1 MSQGIVIDVQAQVT
15 GYQASLK
22 QLEQALQHIDAGSA
36 IGKQLTSAFDE
47 ANKQVKALGRNLSQ
61 RATSEG
67 QIDAIVEKANRAG
80 IAVQKVAELM
90 QQVTVDNV
98 DFSPIQAE
106 LDNLSNS
113 LVQLSGELESS
124 LFNGINN
131 AVTGSKDLADAFER
145 IGVKTEDIK
154 TSGQFFE
161 AIQQKANEAAKAVET
176 TGEALE
182 KANARVAEQ
191 QERLTSLQNDP
202 LVKRDDVKDQLR
214 NLVDQYQAPLQKLG
228 ESLRANLTS
237 LLQGNSADAEKMAA
251 VFLNGLTPETLKDHI
266 VALKDSVQNF
276 LGKDAISASKI
287 YSSLFGDKGKGG
299 NGQAVATSL
308 MKQLFPPEIV
318 QQIKQQFEQTVTNF
332 STKFTDT
339 QVGSIKQLIS
349 TNDLQAAYQK
359 TAAALDSAYTKLL
372 GEITK
377 QQQRVNEALAQK
389 GTAETNS
396 QAAGQM
402 ASDVENVRSQLNA
415 IKENLEKENEN
426 LKARIA
432 NLEEAIKERKETF
445 VTNLRQSSNKSG
457 DSASQFTISTQEALK
472 YKNALDTV
480 QAGEQMIGKIQGVVQ
495 RWFSIYTVVRMTS
508 NAIRN
513 VISVLQELDKTITE
527 IAIVTDMTQSD
538 LWGQMD
544 SYTKMARQ
552 YGTSIS
558 GVYKVSQLYYQQGL
572 QTAEVMK
579 LTEQTLKMARISGL
593 DYATATDYMTNAI
606 RSFKMEMSDAQ
617 KVVDV
622 YSAVAASSATDTS
635 ELATAMSK
643 TASSAEAVGS
653 SFENTTAMMAVMIEA
668 TRESAENIGS
678 AMKSIISRYGEM
690 TSDPNAITDSEGE
703 AMSLN
708 RVDKALQTV
717 GITIHDTAGQFR
729 DFDDVIMELAQKWDT
744 IDTNTQRYIA
754 TIMAGNRLNMLAV
767 AWAA

>member
-36 IGKQLTSAFDE
+36 IGKQLASAFDE

-124 LFNGINN
+124 LFNDINN

-161 AIQQKANEAAKAVET
+161 AIQQKANEAAKAVEM

-389 GTAETNS
+389 GTAKTNS

-402 ASDVENVRSQLNA
+402 ATDVENVRSQLNA

-445 VTNLRQSSNKSG
+445 VTNLKQSSNKSG

-622 YSAVAASSATDTS
+622 YSAVAASSATNTS

-643 TASSAEAVGS
+643 TASSAQAVGS